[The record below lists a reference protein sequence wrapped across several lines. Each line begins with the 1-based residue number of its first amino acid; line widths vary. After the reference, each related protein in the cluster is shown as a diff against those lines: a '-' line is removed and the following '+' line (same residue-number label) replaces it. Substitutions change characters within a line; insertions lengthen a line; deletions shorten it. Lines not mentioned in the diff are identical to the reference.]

1 MSPLCKIQCELK
13 GLFLMDDAKVSNTL
27 VHISD
32 NATTSIAIIKDAFT
46 EVPWK
51 YLNLFLAS
59 IFEIRYCN
67 DFLGI
72 SSLGP

>member
-32 NATTSIAIIKDAFT
+32 NATTSIAIIKDALLRFH
-46 EVPWK
+46 E
-51 YLNLFLAS
+51 N
-59 IFEIRYCN
+59 I
-67 DFLGI
+67 
-72 SSLGP
+72 